1 MAMIKYLVLV
11 LIALTAAC
19 AVQPSPTPFATQSA
33 PLDTP
38 TLAQGEAQAS
48 PTPGETQPFTLS
60 SPAFAQGAA
69 IPQQFTCQG
78 DNISPELAW
87 SEPPAGT
94 RSLAL
99 LVEDP
104 DAPLGTW
111 VHWVVYNLPAD
122 ARGLPENVSAG
133 DLPSGAIQGKTSF
146 GRPGYGG
153 PCPPSG
159 QHHYYFRLYA
169 LDTPLDSPDLDKAA
183 LLKAMQGHSLAQ
195 AEWMGVYQ
203 KP

>member
-1 MAMIKYLVLV
+1 MAMLKYLVLLLASFV
-11 LIALTAAC
+11 VACTAQATPALSGAEAFTLTS
-19 AVQPSPTPFATQSA
+19 PSF
-33 PLDTP
+33 
-38 TLAQGEAQAS
+38 AQGES
-48 PTPGETQPFTLS
+48 
-60 SPAFAQGAA
+60 

-78 DNISPELAW
+78 DNVSPELAW
-87 SEPPAGT
+87 TEPPAGT

-122 ARGLPENVSAG
+122 ARGLPQGVSTA
-133 DLPSGAIQGKTSF
+133 DLPTGTLLGKTSF

-169 LDTPLDSPDLDKAA
+169 LDSQLDGQELDKPA
-183 LLKAMQGHSLAQ
+183 LLKAMEGHILAQ
-195 AEWMGVYQ
+195 AELMGVYQ